1 LWIRASGKSPTMHR
15 GLQQRKM
22 RKLRFVWAAMAA
34 FALLLAGCSAVF
46 TVWTWR
52 QTRDLSRSFST
63 LQERVEQV
71 NTQRKEIVQLIL
83 EKRAIM
89 EGSRMKREGK
99 TTLGQSFQH
108 NVCLCHFPFFLLFGA
123 VGQSGLIRGWEEE
136 ALNMT
141 RAVMYNPETGIFRVE
156 RNGVYF
162 LYCQVHFNENK
173 SPYVKLEVSV
183 SKGPSLQCMEGHGTT
198 PSSAVH
204 NLHFLKPCQ
213 VSGLLRLNRGAELQT
228 LTSPN
233 IDLRNN
239 GKHYF
244 GLFKIN

>member
-1 LWIRASGKSPTMHR
+1 MHR

-89 EGSRMKREGK
+89 EGSRMKREVAAGK
-99 TTLGQSFQH
+99 VKNGKKVASHFEITKSSFQS
-108 NVCLCHFPFFLLFGA
+108 